1 MPSEP
6 QRAPDR
12 RGLDLI
18 ARIATSDRDALGEFY
33 DLTSSQV
40 FGLVLRVAGDRS
52 AAEEITL
59 DVYKQV
65 WKRASDFDSAK
76 GSPVGWLLLIA
87 RSRAI
92 DYLRSKAGRARERE
106 DALDAAM
113 FEVRDASPGP
123 EDSLVNRDR
132 RNQVVRALNA
142 LAEPKRIAI
151 TLAFF
156 QGLTHTEIS
165 DRLELPIGTV
175 KTRIRSGMQQ
185 LKVSL
190 QETGGMP

>member
-1 MPSEP
+1 MSSEP
-6 QRAPDR
+6 QHAPDR

-18 ARIATSDRDALGEFY
+18 ARIAKSDRDALGEFY

-40 FGLVLRVAGDRS
+40 FGLVLRIAGDRA

-59 DVYKQV
+59 DAYKQV
-65 WKRASDFDSAK
+65 WKRASDFDSGK

-106 DALDAAM
+106 DALDTAL
-113 FEVRDASPGP
+113 FEVRDTTPSP
-123 EDSLVNRDR
+123 EDSLVSRDR

-142 LAEPKRIAI
+142 LDEPKRIAI

-185 LKVSL
+185 LKVTL
-190 QETGGMP
+190 QDAGGLP

>member
-6 QRAPDR
+6 QRAPDP

-18 ARIATSDRDALGEFY
+18 ARIARSDRDALGEFY

-40 FGLVLRVAGDRS
+40 FGLVLRIAGDRS
-52 AAEEITL
+52 ASEEITL

-65 WKRASDFDSAK
+65 WKRASDFDAGK

-106 DALDAAM
+106 DALDTAM

-132 RNQVVRALNA
+132 RNQVVRALNS
-142 LAEPKRIAI
+142 LDEPKRVAI

-156 QGLTHTEIS
+156 HGLTHTEIS
-165 DRLELPIGTV
+165 DRLELPVGTV

-190 QETGGMP
+190 QETGGML